1 MIAPA
6 SMAAV
11 ATRPAPTAAPA
22 RDGFMANLVVVVGI
36 TLVFGAA
43 LFSVNNVLLDMA
55 HDGWNQI
62 LLIRGSF
69 APTLDAQ
76 TLYRSSGQSKALART
91 GPLPDVTDAG
101 RIKGFDTRI
110 IQQADKDHEIVLP
123 TIFFKDLPGQKP

>member
-11 ATRPAPTAAPA
+11 VTRSAPA
-22 RDGFMANLVVVVGI
+22 KGGFLANLVVVIGI
-36 TLVFGAA
+36 TLVFGSA

-55 HDGWNQI
+55 HDGWNRI

-69 APTLDAQ
+69 TPTLDAK
-76 TLYRSSGQSKALART
+76 TLYRSSGQTKALA
-91 GPLPDVTDAG
+91 GNGLLPDLADSG
-101 RIKGFDTRI
+101 RIKGFDPRI
-110 IQQADKDHEIVLP
+110 IQQADKDHQIVLP

>member
-1 MIAPA
+1 MIARA

-11 ATRPAPTAAPA
+11 VTRPAPPSAPA
-22 RDGFMANLVVVVGI
+22 RGGFLANLMVVIGI
-36 TLVFGAA
+36 TLVFGSA

-55 HDGWNQI
+55 HNGCNQI

-91 GPLPDVTDAG
+91 GLLPDIADGG
-101 RIKGFDTRI
+101 RIKGFDPRI
-110 IQQADKDHEIVLP
+110 IQQADKDHQIVLP